1 MSVIVDRIKEREI
14 TFLFVSKV
22 SFMLKQVKEFGRLK
36 NERIVFVLDLYFKMI
51 EELEEM
57 SKNSKDLI
65 TDIEMTKILI
75 FSLMMIINLTIGE

>member
-1 MSVIVDRIKEREI
+1 MSVIVDRIKETEI